1 MTMNASTLAPI
12 ASVVATLTWATLKA
26 TALLALTAVL
36 VRLLRHSSA
45 AVRHLIWTVAL
56 GGAVALLVLSA
67 VLPAWRVVPV
77 PSAVATTV
85 RPFPT
90 VDASPTSPIAAERM
104 SSDALRT
111 VTAAKHV
118 DGAPIAPSGRSAS
131 PTRSSL
137 PTWTTLAFALWLAG
151 VIAIVARYALS
162 RLALGRLA
170 RRSTPADRTM
180 FDAHIARDMDVA
192 RPVSIRTSVDVDLPI
207 TWGIV
212 HPQIVLPAEA
222 LEWTAECRRHVLQH
236 ELAHIRRLDAAT
248 QLVAQA
254 ASALFWFN
262 PLAWFAVGAMRRE
275 RERACDDCVLAG
287 GAVAS
292 DYAGDLL
299 ALVTRHGP
307 ADRYS
312 VALAF
317 ARASH
322 FEGRL
327 LALLDP
333 TVRRGVLST
342 RSVLLTAS
350 VTLALVAP
358 LAAMRNA
365 PPRPAQSAG
374 RAPARAASQASA
386 ARIVSPPRP
395 VATHMSARPPAAA
408 VRHEDTHIDPPAQAP
423 QQSEDLFASCAAAS
437 PNGSSHH
444 DSESSSSRDG
454 GAYWMSSGEFG
465 GCSYDIKSGGEI
477 GFGAEGTSIKQL
489 AEGAYL
495 DATTNIHGAIT
506 RFSAR
511 RAPDGTV
518 AYELT
523 TSDPRPVTANAWLA
537 QFLVGVDRTTGFDVD
552 RRFPVL
558 VQSGGA
564 PLVLSEIERM
574 YSPYAK
580 YVYSRRL
587 IQSATLDAVSLRRA
601 AAVVHSLNTDY
612 MADELITAIA
622 DRYPLADP
630 VVRDALL
637 ETALTMNAGHS
648 WAQSLIAIMTKS
660 ALSHDQT
667 LAVLES
673 VKKIDVDYEKTRV
686 LVAVASSQ
694 QLDGDARAAFT
705 AAAQSVRQS
714 YQRDRAMA
722 ALR

>member
-12 ASVVATLTWATLKA
+12 VATLTWATLKA
-26 TALLALTAVL
+26 TALLAMTAVL
-36 VRLLRHSSA
+36 VRLLHRSSA
-45 AVRHLIWTVAL
+45 AVRHLIWTVGL

-77 PSAVATTV
+77 PSAVGTTV
-85 RPFPT
+85 RLFPT
-90 VDASPTSPIAAERM
+90 VVASSTNPVAAERT
-104 SSDALRT
+104 STDAPRT
-111 VTAAKHV
+111 ATADKHV
-118 DGAPIAPSGRSAS
+118 DGARIGPSAPSAS
-131 PTRSSL
+131 PTRSNR
-137 PTWTTLAFALWLAG
+137 PTWATLVFALWLAG

-162 RLALGRLA
+162 RIALGRLA

-192 RPVSIRTSVDVDLPI
+192 RPVSIRTSVDIDLPI

-236 ELAHIRRLDAAT
+236 EFAHIRRLDAAT
-248 QLVAQA
+248 QSVAQA

-262 PLAWFAVGAMRRE
+262 PIAWYAVGAMRRE

-333 TVRRGVLST
+333 TVRRGALST
-342 RSVLLTAS
+342 RSVMLTAGL
-350 VTLALVAP
+350 TLAFVAP
-358 LAAMRNA
+358 LAAMQNA
-365 PPRPAQSAG
+365 SPRPAQLAE
-374 RAPARAASQASA
+374 RAPAHAATQAPVV
-386 ARIVSPPRP
+386 RTMSPPAP
-395 VATHMSARPPAAA
+395 VATRTSAPSPVAP
-408 VRHEDTHIDPPAQAP
+408 VRHEETHIDAPAQPP
-423 QQSEDLFASCAAAS
+423 QRAEDLFASCTAPS
-437 PNGSSHH
+437 PSGSSHH
-444 DSESSSSRDG
+444 DSESSSDHSG
-454 GAYWMSSGEFG
+454 GAGKYWMVSAEFG
-465 GCSYDIKSGGEI
+465 GCAYDLKSEGQI
-477 GFGAEGTSIKQL
+477 GFGVDGTSIERL
-489 AEGAYL
+489 AEGGYL

-511 RAPDGTV
+511 RTPDGTV
-518 AYELT
+518 AYQLT
-523 TSDPRPVTANAWLA
+523 TNDPRPVAANVWLA
-537 QFLVGVDRTTGFDVD
+537 EFLIGVDRTTAFDVD

-580 YVYSRRL
+580 YVYARRL
-587 IQSATLDAVSLRRA
+587 IQSATLDPMSLRRV

-612 MADELITAIA
+612 MAGQLVTAIA
-622 DRYPLADP
+622 DRYPLSDP

-637 ETALTMNAGHS
+637 ETALTMSASHT
-648 WAQSLIAIMTKS
+648 WAQSLVSIMTKS

-673 VKKIDVDYEKTRV
+673 VKKMDVDFEKTRV

>member
-1 MTMNASTLAPI
+1 MNASTLLTLPPI
-12 ASVVATLTWATLKA
+12 VASLAWTTLKA
-26 TALLALTAVL
+26 TALLAMTAVL
-36 VRLLRHSSA
+36 VRLLHRSSA
-45 AVRHLIWTVAL
+45 AVRHLIWMVGL
-56 GGAVALLVLSA
+56 GGAVALVVLSA
-67 VLPAWRVVPV
+67 VLPAWRVVPM
-77 PSAVATTV
+77 PSAVGTTV
-85 RPFPT
+85 HLFPNFVGSSANPVSLERT
-90 VDASPTSPIAAERM
+90 STDAPLSVAA
-104 SSDALRT
+104 D
-111 VTAAKHV
+111 KHV
-118 DGAPIAPSGRSAS
+118 DEAPIAPSGPAAS
-131 PTRSSL
+131 PTPSNRPS
-137 PTWTTLAFALWLAG
+137 WTTLAFALWLAG
-151 VIAIVARYALS
+151 VIAIVARYTVSRVALA
-162 RLALGRLA
+162 RLAS
-170 RRSTPADRTM
+170 RSTPADRTM
-180 FDAHIARDMDVA
+180 FDAQIVREMRVA

-212 HPQIVLPAEA
+212 HPQIVLPVEA
-222 LEWTAECRRHVLQH
+222 LEWSAECRRHVLQH

-262 PLAWFAVGAMRRE
+262 PLAWYAVGAMRRE

-333 TVRRGVLST
+333 TVRRSAMSA
-342 RSVLLTAS
+342 RSVMLTAGL
-350 VTLALVAP
+350 TLALVAP
-358 LAAMRNA
+358 LAAM
-365 PPRPAQSAG
+365 QSA
-374 RAPARAASQASA
+374 S
-386 ARIVSPPRP
+386 PRP
-395 VATHMSARPPAAA
+395 VRSAEQAPLQAATHASVARTVLPPAPVATRRSVPSPVAA
-408 VRHEDTHIDPPAQAP
+408 VRHEETHIDQPAQPP
-423 QQSEDLFASCAAAS
+423 QQAADLFASCTAAS

-444 DSESSSSRDG
+444 DSESSSDDNG
-454 GAYWMSSGEFG
+454 GTYWMASAEFG
-465 GCSYDIKSGGEI
+465 GCSYDLKSEGQI
-477 GFGAEGTSIKQL
+477 AFSADGTSIERL
-489 AEGAYL
+489 SEGAYL
-495 DATTNIHGAIT
+495 DATTNVHGAIT

-518 AYELT
+518 AYQLT
-523 TSDPRPVTANAWLA
+523 TSDPRPVAASVWLA
-537 QFLVGVDRTTGFDVD
+537 QFLIGVDRTTGFDID
-552 RRFPVL
+552 RRFPAL

-580 YVYSRRL
+580 YVYARRL
-587 IQSATLDAVSLRRA
+587 IQTATLDPGSLRRL
-601 AAVVHSLNTDY
+601 AAVAHSLNTDY
-612 MADELITAIA
+612 MAGQLITAIA
-622 DRYPLADP
+622 DRYPLSDP

-637 ETALTMNAGHS
+637 ETALTMSAGHT
-648 WAQSLIAIMTKS
+648 WAQSLVMIVTKS
-660 ALSHDQT
+660 ALSHEQT

-673 VKKIDVDYEKTRV
+673 VKNKDVDYEKTRV
-686 LVAVASSQ
+686 LLAVASSQ
-694 QLDGDARAAFT
+694 QLDGDARTAFT
-705 AAAQSVRQS
+705 SAAGSVRQS

>member
-12 ASVVATLTWATLKA
+12 ASIMVTLTWATLKA
-26 TALLALTAVL
+26 TVLLAMTAVL
-36 VRLLRHSSA
+36 VRLFHRSSA
-45 AVRHLIWTVAL
+45 AVRHLIWTVGL

-77 PSAVATTV
+77 PSAVGATV
-85 RPFPT
+85 RLIPNVVGSSANPVAIERT
-90 VDASPTSPIAAERM
+90 STDASRAVAADMQFVR
-104 SSDALRT
+104 
-111 VTAAKHV
+111 
-118 DGAPIAPSGRSAS
+118 APIALRGPSAS
-131 PTRSSL
+131 STPSNR
-137 PTWTTLAFALWLAG
+137 PAWTTLAFALWLAG
-151 VIAIVARYALS
+151 VIAIVARYTSSRVAL
-162 RLALGRLA
+162 ARLA

-180 FDAHIARDMDVA
+180 FDAHMVREMRVA
-192 RPVSIRTSVDVDLPI
+192 RPVSIRTSVDIDLPI
-207 TWGIV
+207 TWGIM
-212 HPQIVLPAEA
+212 HPQIVLPVEA

-262 PLAWFAVGAMRRE
+262 PLTWYAVGAMRRE

-299 ALVTRHGP
+299 ALVTRHEP
-307 ADRYS
+307 ANRYA

-333 TVRRGVLST
+333 TVRRGAMSA
-342 RSVLLTAS
+342 RSVMVTAGL
-350 VTLALVAP
+350 TLAFVAP
-358 LAAMRNA
+358 LAAMQNVA
-365 PPRPAQSAG
+365 PRPVQPAE
-374 RAPARAASQASA
+374 RASARAATQAPVP
-386 ARIVSPPRP
+386 RTVLPPSP
-395 VATHMSARPPAAA
+395 VATRTSAPSPVAT
-408 VRHEDTHIDPPAQAP
+408 VRHAETHIDPPAQPP
-423 QQSEDLFASCAAAS
+423 QQAEDLFASCTARS
-437 PNGSSHH
+437 PSGSSHH
-444 DSESSSSRDG
+444 DSESSSDHSG
-454 GAYWMSSGEFG
+454 GAYWMSSAEFG
-465 GCSYDIKSGGEI
+465 GCSYDIKSEGEI
-477 GFGAEGTSIKQL
+477 GFGADGTSIERL
-489 AEGAYL
+489 SEGGYL

-518 AYELT
+518 TYELAT
-523 TSDPRPVTANAWLA
+523 NDPRPVVASVWLA
-537 QFLVGVDRTTGFDVD
+537 QFLIGVDRTTGFDVD
-552 RRFPVL
+552 RRFPAL

-580 YVYSRRL
+580 YVYARRL
-587 IQSATLDAVSLRRA
+587 IQSATLDPMSLRRV

-612 MADELITAIA
+612 MAGQLVTAIA
-622 DRYPLADP
+622 DRYPLTDP
-630 VVRDALL
+630 IVRDALL
-637 ETALTMNAGHS
+637 ETALTMSASHT
-648 WAQSLIAIMTKS
+648 WAQSLVAIMTKS

-673 VKKIDVDYEKTRV
+673 VKTKDVDYEKTRV
-686 LVAVASSQ
+686 LLAVASSQ
-694 QLDGDARAAFT
+694 QLDGDARTAFT
-705 AAAQSVRQS
+705 SAAGSVRQS
-714 YQRDRAMA
+714 YERDRAMA